1 MKKIQELTIGVII
14 FLLLDRFARTLS
26 TSLVDGTNKDPAA
39 VQKIHVR
46 IELLILALCLFI
58 AFTQIQS

>member
-14 FLLLDRFARTLS
+14 FLLLDRFSRTLS
-26 TSLVDGTNKDPAA
+26 TTLVDGTNKDQAA
-39 VQKIHVR
+39 IQRVHVR
-46 IELLILALCLFI
+46 IELLTLAVCLVI

>member
-39 VQKIHVR
+39 IQKIHVR
-46 IELLILALCLFI
+46 IELLILALCLII
-58 AFTQIQS
+58 AFTQIQN